1 MHIFP
6 ISFKN
11 QRSADYLAKYVKD
24 FPEYKGLADRLKQVY
39 YYFEKRKSLPVIMTN
54 EKGEYV
60 FGDEV
65 KLTGDDDAH
74 QSDKKQVHRK
84 DATPVPFD
92 ETELVNSVNKLPV
105 YPGGSEAFQQFL
117 DDLSKK
123 LTAFLPADQ
132 KKTFIT
138 VEYIVN
144 KSGKVI
150 LPKVLKGANNEMNNL
165 IIEKFEAMPLWT
177 PAVRL
182 EKNVPIRLKQTIYVE
197 MP

>member
-1 MHIFP
+1 LTAFVRAVRGLQPGNIGRSIFANEFWHGRLAAQNLP
-6 ISFKN
+6 LFHAN
-11 QRSADYLAKYVKD
+11 QVVTRCPSC
-24 FPEYKGLADRLKQVY
+24 
-39 YYFEKRKSLPVIMTN
+39 SPV
-54 EKGEYV
+54 
-60 FGDEV
+60 
-65 KLTGDDDAH
+65 A
-74 QSDKKQVHRK
+74 
-84 DATPVPFD
+84 FD
-92 ETELVNSVNKLPV
+92 ETEIQNSVNKLPV
-105 YPGGSEAFQQFL
+105 YPGGSQAFQQFL

-123 LTAFLPADQ
+123 LTAFLPVDQ

-144 KSGKVI
+144 KDGKVI

-165 IIEKFEAMPLWT
+165 IIEKFEAMPLWA